1 MVTLTAVPVDDW
13 GGSLTVAAVTSY
25 HVLFEMVMRR
35 QSILADAF
43 IRSIIGFLRSVFN
56 IFNPT
61 HGMTLIFSGVMMG
74 EGWLNSVVNHPGPG
88 LLCFEACR

>member
-56 IFNPT
+56 IFQHFQPNT
-61 HGMTLIFSGVMMG
+61 WYDSHIFGG
-74 EGWLNSVVNHPGPG
+74 GDG
-88 LLCFEACR
+88 